1 MSMGICE
8 EIWLQKELLN
18 LHQECETP
26 MTLFYDGK
34 AAISIANNLVQLDR
48 TKDVEI
54 GRHFIKERL
63 DSGSICIPYIPW
75 SQRVADVLTHGLLRP
90 KFNFCVSKYG
100 AIVMDDQNSDGSIGY
115 TVLHNCSCQHSAPT
129 FINIVNAA
137 ILRLATGDQNM
148 TIQTRNHPLPMT
160 KSQRL
165 QRHDLDAF
173 SAAII
178 INIAFCFIPASFAVS
193 LVKERETKAKH
204 QQMISGV
211 RHLFFFSIFV
221 KSISLTGLQTT
232 LCYQVSMLSYWIS
245 TYLWDAISFLV
256 PTCLALVL
264 FYIFGMDQFIGK
276 GRFLATAII
285 FLEYGLAIASS
296 TYCLTFF
303 FLDHTVAQNVVLS
316 VHFFTGLVLMVI
328 SFIMGLIETMA
339 KTNSF
344 LKNFFRISPG
354 FCFADGLASLA
365 LLRQGMKDKTS
376 EGVYDWN
383 VTGASIC
390 YLGIQFLCYFL
401 LTLGLELLPL
411 HKLTAITVKEWWMKC
426 WRNNL
431 INLKAET
438 SSPSLEPFLAPS
450 SNYVIPDFDLDVDVA
465 AERNRVLSGSIDN
478 AIIYLSNLRK
488 NLQKP
493 PIYPTGVVPQPY
505 APPFDQKLI
514 HAPLVSGAWA
524 HAPPPFHV
532 TAHPVPF
539 YAPSDVQPSNPSG
552 HPHPHAPSTSS
563 GQHPSTVNLSNQY
576 SKQQLYVDPLQQP
589 LFSGNGIDQP
599 QNRSDIEA
607 GESSTHSKPTELP
620 MYSKNPVT
628 SFPNSQSNYI
638 TGSLGSS
645 TGNFSGEKLNGQ
657 NYFSWSQSIK
667 MFLEGR
673 YQFGFLTGEIVRPP
687 PGDALERLWKGEDSL
702 IRSMLINSME
712 PQIGKPLLYATTAK
726 DLWDTTQ
733 TLYSK
738 RQNASRLY
746 TLRKQVHNCKQGTL
760 DVTTYFNKLSLLWQ
774 EMDLCRETVW
784 DTPNDSTQYAKLE
797 EADRVYDFL
806 AGLNPK
812 FDNVCGRILGQRPLP
827 SLMEVCFEVRLEED
841 RTNAMGVLTTPT
853 IDSAAFSARSSNHD
867 SDKNNGKSIP
877 VCEHCKKQWHTKDQ
891 CWKLHGRPP
900 GGKKRSSN
908 EKQNSGRAYI
918 SETTPASTSQSTD
931 PTVSQT
937 KTPTLG
943 AIAQSGMP
951 QSLGLIS
958 VDGKNPWILD
968 SGATD
973 HLTGSSEHFISYAPC
988 AGNEKIRI
996 ADGSLA
1002 PIAGKGQI
1010 VPFDGFAL
1018 QNVLHVPK
1026 LSYNLLSISK
1036 ITRELHCKAIF
1047 LPESVYFQDMSS
1059 GRTIGTARHSRGLY
1073 ILDDDTSCSSLSR
1086 VSLLSSYF
1094 STSEQDCMLWHFR
1107 LGHPNFTYM
1116 QHLFP
1121 HLFSKVDVS
1130 SLSCDVCIRAKQHR
1144 VSFPSQPYKPTQ
1156 PFNLIH
1162 SDVWGPS
1169 KVTTS
1174 SGKRWFVTFID
1185 DHTRLTW
1192 VYLISD
1198 KSEVPSIFQNFYH
1211 TIKTQFHTKIAI
1223 LRSDNGR
1230 EFQNH
1235 NLSEFLASKGIVHQT
1250 SCAYTPQQNGV
1261 AERKNRHLVEVARS
1275 LMLSTS
1281 LPSYLWGD
1289 AILTAAHLINRMPS
1303 RILHLQT
1310 PLDCL
1315 KESYPS
1321 TRLVSEVPLRVFGCT
1336 AYVHNFGPNQTKF
1349 TPRAQA
1355 CVFVGYPLHQHG
1367 YKCFHPPSRKYFVTM
1382 DVTFC
1387 ENRPYFPVSHLQGEN
1402 VSEESNNTFEFVEPT
1417 LITVS
1422 DIDPHPIILPTNQV
1436 PWKTYYRRNLRKEVG
1451 SPTSQPPAPV
1461 QNFEPPRDQGMEN
1474 PTKPCTNN
1482 TMSENDKS
1490 DIAFLENM
1498 EEKNCDDET
1507 EVRIETSNDEAEQ
1520 GHTRKLDE
1528 YDPSL
1533 DIPIALR
1540 KGTRSCTKHPICNYV
1555 SYDNLSPQ
1563 FRAFTANLDSTI
1575 IPKNIYTA
1583 LECPEWKNAVMEEM
1597 KALEKNRT
1605 WEICALPKGHKTVGC
1620 KWVFSLKYKADGTL
1634 DRHKARLVAKG
1645 FTQTYGIDYSETFSP
1660 VAKLNTV
1667 RVLLSVAVNKDWPL
1681 YQLDVKNAFLNG
1693 DLVEEVYMSP
1703 PPGFE
1708 AQFGQE
1714 VCKLQKSL
1722 YGLKQSPRAWFD
1734 RFTTFVKSQ
1743 GYSQGHSD
1751 HTLFTKASKTGK
1763 IAILIVYVDDIVL
1776 TGDDQTEISQLKQR
1790 MGDEFEIKD
1799 LGNLKYFLGM
1809 EVARSKE
1816 GISVSQR
1823 KYTLDL
1829 LTETG
1834 MLGCRPADTPI
1845 EFNCKLGNSDDQVPV
1860 DKEQYQRL
1868 VGKLIYLSHTRP
1880 DISFAVS
1887 VVSQFMQA
1895 PYEKHME
1902 AVNRILRYLKNTPG
1916 KGLMFRKTN
1925 RKTIEA
1931 YTDSD
1936 WAGSVIDRKSTSGY
1950 CTFVWGNLVTWR
1962 SKKQSVVARSS
1973 AEAEYRAMSL
1983 GICEEIWL
1991 QKVLSDLHQECETPL
2006 KLFCDNKAAIS
2017 IANNPVQH
2025 DRTKH
2030 VEIDRHFIKER
2041 LDSGS
2046 ICIPYIP
2053 SSQQIADV
2061 LTKGLLRPHFD
2072 LCVSK
2077 LGLIDIYLPT

>member
-1 MSMGICE
+1 ME
-8 EIWLQKELLN
+8 KLLQ
-18 LHQECETP
+18 
-26 MTLFYDGK
+26 
-34 AAISIANNLVQLDR
+34 
-48 TKDVEI
+48 
-54 GRHFIKERL
+54 
-63 DSGSICIPYIPW
+63 
-75 SQRVADVLTHGLLRP
+75 
-90 KFNFCVSKYG
+90 
-100 AIVMDDQNSDGSIGY
+100 
-115 TVLHNCSCQHSAPT
+115 
-129 FINIVNAA
+129 
-137 ILRLATGDQNM
+137 
-148 TIQTRNHPLPMT
+148 
-160 KSQRL
+160 
-165 QRHDLDAF
+165 
-173 SAAII
+173 
-178 INIAFCFIPASFAVS
+178 
-193 LVKERETKAKH
+193 
-204 QQMISGV
+204 
-211 RHLFFFSIFV
+211 
-221 KSISLTGLQTT
+221 
-232 LCYQVSMLSYWIS
+232 
-245 TYLWDAISFLV
+245 
-256 PTCLALVL
+256 
-264 FYIFGMDQFIGK
+264 
-276 GRFLATAII
+276 
-285 FLEYGLAIASS
+285 
-296 TYCLTFF
+296 
-303 FLDHTVAQNVVLS
+303 
-316 VHFFTGLVLMVI
+316 
-328 SFIMGLIETMA
+328 
-339 KTNSF
+339 
-344 LKNFFRISPG
+344 
-354 FCFADGLASLA
+354 
-365 LLRQGMKDKTS
+365 
-376 EGVYDWN
+376 
-383 VTGASIC
+383 
-390 YLGIQFLCYFL
+390 
-401 LTLGLELLPL
+401 
-411 HKLTAITVKEWWMKC
+411 
-426 WRNNL
+426 
-431 INLKAET
+431 
-438 SSPSLEPFLAPS
+438 
-450 SNYVIPDFDLDVDVA
+450 
-465 AERNRVLSGSIDN
+465 
-478 AIIYLSNLRK
+478 

-505 APPFDQKLI
+505 APPSDQKMI
-514 HAPLVSGAWA
+514 

-532 TAHPVPF
+532 TAQPVPF
-539 YAPSDVQPSNPSG
+539 YAPSNVQPSNPSG
-552 HPHPHAPSTSS
+552 RLHPHAPPMSS
-563 GQHPSTVNLSNQY
+563 GQQPSTVNLSNLY
-576 SKQQLYVDPLQQP
+576 SKHPLYVYSLQQP
-589 LFSGNGIDQP
+589 LFSGNEIDQP

-607 GESSTHSKPTELP
+607 GESSTHSKPTELS
-620 MYSKNPVT
+620 MYSKNP
-628 SFPNSQSNYI
+628 
-638 TGSLGSS
+638 
-645 TGNFSGEKLNGQ
+645 
-657 NYFSWSQSIK
+657 

-673 YQFGFLTGEIVRPP
+673 HQFGFLTRETVRPS

-702 IRSMLINSME
+702 IRFMLINSME
-712 PQIGKPLLYATTAK
+712 PQIGKPLLYAATAK

-733 TLYSK
+733 TLYLK

-746 TLRKQVHNCKQGTL
+746 TLRKQDH
-760 DVTTYFNKLSLLWQ
+760 
-774 EMDLCRETVW
+774 
-784 DTPNDSTQYAKLE
+784 
-797 EADRVYDFL
+797 
-806 AGLNPK
+806 
-812 FDNVCGRILGQRPLP
+812 
-827 SLMEVCFEVRLEED
+827 
-841 RTNAMGVLTTPT
+841 TNAMGVLTTPT

-918 SETTPASTSQSTD
+918 SETTPTSTSQSTD

-943 AIAQSGMP
+943 AIVQSG
-951 QSLGLIS
+951 
-958 VDGKNPWILD
+958 
-968 SGATD
+968 
-973 HLTGSSEHFISYAPC
+973 SSKHFISYAPC

-996 ADGSLA
+996 ADVSLA
-1002 PIAGKGQI
+1002 LIAGKGQI

-1036 ITRELHCKAIF
+1036 ITRELHFKAIF
-1047 LPESVYFQDMSS
+1047 LPGSVYFQDMSS

-1094 STSEQDCMLWHFR
+1094 STSEQDF
-1107 LGHPNFTYM
+1107 
-1116 QHLFP
+1116 
-1121 HLFSKVDVS
+1121 
-1130 SLSCDVCIRAKQHR
+1130 
-1144 VSFPSQPYKPTQ
+1144 
-1156 PFNLIH
+1156 
-1162 SDVWGPS
+1162 
-1169 KVTTS
+1169 
-1174 SGKRWFVTFID
+1174 
-1185 DHTRLTW
+1185 
-1192 VYLISD
+1192 
-1198 KSEVPSIFQNFYH
+1198 
-1211 TIKTQFHTKIAI
+1211 
-1223 LRSDNGR
+1223 
-1230 EFQNH
+1230 
-1235 NLSEFLASKGIVHQT
+1235 
-1250 SCAYTPQQNGV
+1250 
-1261 AERKNRHLVEVARS
+1261 
-1275 LMLSTS
+1275 
-1281 LPSYLWGD
+1281 
-1289 AILTAAHLINRMPS
+1289 AHLINRIPS

-1321 TRLVSEVPLRVFGCT
+1321 TRLVSEVPLCVFGCT
-1336 AYVHNFGPNQTKF
+1336 AYVHNFGPNQSKF
-1349 TPRAQA
+1349 THRAQA
-1355 CVFVGYPLHQHG
+1355 CVFVGYPLHQRG
-1367 YKCFHPPSRKYFVTM
+1367 YKCFHPPSRKYFVTL

-1387 ENRPYFPVSHLQGEN
+1387 ENRPYFPVSHLQEES
-1402 VSEESNNTFEFVEPT
+1402 VSEEPNSTFEFVEPT
-1417 LITVS
+1417 PITVF

-1436 PWKTYYRRNLRKEVG
+1436 PWKTYYRRNLKKEVG

-1461 QNFEPPRDQGMEN
+1461 QDFEPPRDQGMEN

-1482 TMSENDKS
+1482 TMSENDKF
-1490 DIAFLENM
+1490 DVAVLENM
-1498 EEKNCDDET
+1498 EEKNRDDEI

-1563 FRAFTANLDSTI
+1563 FRAFTANLDFTV

-1605 WEICALPKGHKTVGC
+1605 WEIYALPKGHKTIGC

-1634 DRHKARLVAKG
+1634 DRHKAR
-1645 FTQTYGIDYSETFSP
+1645 
-1660 VAKLNTV
+1660 
-1667 RVLLSVAVNKDWPL
+1667 VLLFIAVNKDWPL

-1703 PPGFE
+1703 R
-1708 AQFGQE
+1708 QD
-1714 VCKLQKSL
+1714 
-1722 YGLKQSPRAWFD
+1722 LKPNLVS

-1743 GYSQGHSD
+1743 GYSQGHSN

-1834 MLGCRPADTPI
+1834 
-1845 EFNCKLGNSDDQVPV
+1845 
-1860 DKEQYQRL
+1860 
-1868 VGKLIYLSHTRP
+1868 KLIYLSHTRP

-1902 AVNRILRYLKNTPG
+1902 PVNRILRYLKNTPG

-1962 SKKQSVVARSS
+1962 SKKQSIVARSS

-1983 GICEEIWL
+1983 GICEKIWL

-2041 LDSGS
+2041 LESGS

-2061 LTKGLLRPHFD
+2061 LTKGLLKPHFD

-2077 LGLIDIYLPT
+2077 LGLIDIYVPT